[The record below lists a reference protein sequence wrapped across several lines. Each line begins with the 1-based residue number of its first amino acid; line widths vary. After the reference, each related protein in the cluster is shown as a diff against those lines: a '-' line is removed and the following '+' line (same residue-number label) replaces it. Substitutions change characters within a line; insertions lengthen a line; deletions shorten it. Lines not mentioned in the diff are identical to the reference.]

1 MKNMFKIRILINK
14 VAIMAGV
21 LAIATIPVLA
31 QSPAYV
37 SAINGSFVV
46 IPFAASGTSTN
57 YTTST
62 ATNIEY
68 TKYWVQ
74 TNTTTYPY
82 QSYYSP
88 VWAFGN
94 PFTDIQLWA
103 NRDGTV
109 PIVAFNITAMGPAI
123 TNGLSTNILT
133 VTLSTLNYQKGNG
146 GDASG
151 VDRLPN
157 LVNEPSVLTSGALN
171 TFSFILTNTYATTNA
186 VIAYGTNAAVG
197 YDLISMSTNLPTSF
211 LQGALAL
218 RMTITS
224 GPQGLNT
231 GLPQTNYSGSWISTN
246 NAWSQTNI
254 FTGWQ
259 IINAGLTGFKPVGG
273 Q

>member
-1 MKNMFKIRILINK
+1 MKNMFKIRIFINK

-74 TNTTTYPY
+74 TNTNTYPY